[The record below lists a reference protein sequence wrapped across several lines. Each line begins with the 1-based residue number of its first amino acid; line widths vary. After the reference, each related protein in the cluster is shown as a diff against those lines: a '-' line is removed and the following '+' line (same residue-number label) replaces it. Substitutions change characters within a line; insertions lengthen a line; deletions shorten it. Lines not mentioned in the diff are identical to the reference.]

1 MSLEADI
8 EDIQSGLKA
17 PKKVIVFVDELNK
30 YAPEGAKGS
39 PILDQVLEVSERGR
53 SLGIV
58 LYGAQQFLS
67 AVHDRVTGNCS
78 TTLLGRTN
86 ASEMAERSYRFLNRD
101 IKAAATRLEKGQ
113 LILNLTSQSFSI
125 ARLIQP
131 RSKRILGAASSAVI
145 SVQRAEG
152 QRPVLFVWRL
162 NMSCA
167 SAALATSILLP
178 LAIGVPFASASTQ

>member
-1 MSLEADI
+1 MH
-8 EDIQSGLKA
+8 
-17 PKKVIVFVDELNK
+17 PRV
-30 YAPEGAKGS
+30 PKGS

-113 LILNLTSQSFSI
+113 LILNHAVFREPVKIKFPAITCDRR
-125 ARLIQP
+125 RLGEC
-131 RSKRILGAASSAVI
+131 SAMIL
-145 SVQRAEG
+145 
-152 QRPVLFVWRL
+152 
-162 NMSCA
+162 
-167 SAALATSILLP
+167 
-178 LAIGVPFASASTQ
+178 

>member
-113 LILNLTSQSFSI
+113 LILNHAVFREPVKIKFPAITCDRR
-125 ARLIQP
+125 RLGELFCHD
-131 RSKRILGAASSAVI
+131 SLEKAAAIHAAPDRAI
-145 SVQRAEG
+145 SGV
-152 QRPVLFVWRL
+152 
-162 NMSCA
+162 SCD
-167 SAALATSILLP
+167 
-178 LAIGVPFASASTQ
+178 LAIIFDCEVYPAPI